1 MRHSG
6 RVLTHRRGAWFK
18 EFICRSTMW
27 ALKMERLGLSG
38 IQWVKSRPAS
48 EIEAPLTS

>member
-1 MRHSG
+1 
-6 RVLTHRRGAWFK
+6 VLTRRRGAWFK
-18 EFICRSTMW
+18 EFICRGTIW

-48 EIEAPLTS
+48 EIEAPMAG